1 MPRSRGRIPIKM
13 NGLKENAD
21 GLYLLSEL
29 EQRLSQAIEA
39 YENLKSVTTGTLTIL
54 IESCN

>member
-1 MPRSRGRIPIKM
+1 MPRSRGRIPIKL

-39 YENLKSVTTGTLTIL
+39 YENL
-54 IESCN
+54 